1 MTKTSCK
8 RAVREP
14 SLEEP
19 GLPKTRSG
27 GGSWIIVEGTRTTGS
42 GGHPKSPS
50 MAGEE
55 KTESQSCQRP
65 EGWLYSHCR
74 YLGSGSGQG
83 AGGRGRTS
91 ERQFQKERVRNPE
104 TREENSSR
112 KRSTVR
118 DFFCSNLCDRCD
130 KSLEVVRDKGE
141 PSQETQNLASRESLE
156 RRLSLSF

>member
-1 MTKTSCK
+1 MGDTPNHQVWQEK
-8 RAVREP
+8 RRQKARAA
-14 SLEEP
+14 
-19 GLPKTRSG
+19 RDQ
-27 GGSWIIVEGTRTTGS
+27 R
-42 GGHPKSPS
+42 
-50 MAGEE
+50 AGYIH
-55 KTESQSCQRP
+55 TADTWGQGR
-65 EGWLYSHCR
+65 GR
-74 YLGSGSGQG
+74 GQG